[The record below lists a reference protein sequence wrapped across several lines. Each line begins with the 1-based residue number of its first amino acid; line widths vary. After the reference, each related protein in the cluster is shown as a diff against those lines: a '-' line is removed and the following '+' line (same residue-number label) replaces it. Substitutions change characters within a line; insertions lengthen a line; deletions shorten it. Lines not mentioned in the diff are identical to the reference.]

1 MKNLKLLNLIFVL
14 ILAGCN
20 TKQSNTT
27 KLDSTDVDTSKN
39 YIDSASIQKEV
50 KKPINLEELSK
61 NAFFKNKKFNSGTWA
76 SLEFRGDSVLVTLEV
91 DDQNG
96 NTVHLTIIGTHKL
109 SSENSISINWNNLN
123 TIEYFTTHLYI
134 SCSKSG
140 MTKVNQSHTFPNEF
154 IVDWDS
160 KAIKLT
166 SYFQQ
171 AYFAGVR
178 CGNETKEEYS
188 DWQFNLSN

>member
-1 MKNLKLLNLIFVL
+1 
-14 ILAGCN
+14 
-20 TKQSNTT
+20 
-27 KLDSTDVDTSKN
+27 
-39 YIDSASIQKEV
+39 V

-96 NTVHLTIIGTHKL
+96 NTVHLTISGTHKL

-160 KAIKLT
+160 GLSLMTIVVTTVSGSITFDGGGVVVSTGELQLNSKADNKSSRFI
-166 SYFQQ
+166 
-171 AYFAGVR
+171 
-178 CGNETKEEYS
+178 S
-188 DWQFNLSN
+188 DSFG